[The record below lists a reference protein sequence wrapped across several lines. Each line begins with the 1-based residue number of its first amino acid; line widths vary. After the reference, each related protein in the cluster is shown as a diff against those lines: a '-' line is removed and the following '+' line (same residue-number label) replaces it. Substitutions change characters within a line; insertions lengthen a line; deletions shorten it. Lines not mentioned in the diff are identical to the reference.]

1 MIEHISTT
9 KKRVVASLGVALIG
23 AAITSPV
30 ASAQTLTTL
39 VSFDGIS
46 AAAPYSALIADT
58 NGNVFGTT
66 AYGGSIFAQAG
77 TVFEIGKTAT
87 GYSTPNVLVSF
98 DGANGG
104 SPFSGV
110 LADTSGDLFGTTII
124 GGSTFAGTV
133 FEIVKAA
140 TGYSSTP
147 NFLVTFDRANGAGL
161 YAGLIADATG
171 NLFGTTANGGLVGQG
186 TAFEITGSGFVALV
200 RFAGVPGTSNCHG
213 AAPLL

>member
-58 NGNVFGTT
+58 NGNLFGTT

-77 TVFEIGKTAT
+77 TVFEIGKTATGYASVPTILGSFDGANGANPYTGLTADTNGNLFGTTYFGGAYGNGTVFEIVKTAT

-110 LADTSGDLFGTTII
+110 LADTNGDLFGTTII
-124 GGSTFAGTV
+124 GGSTFAGT
-133 FEIVKAA
+133 
-140 TGYSSTP
+140 
-147 NFLVTFDRANGAGL
+147 
-161 YAGLIADATG
+161 
-171 NLFGTTANGGLVGQG
+171 
-186 TAFEITGSGFVALV
+186 
-200 RFAGVPGTSNCHG
+200 
-213 AAPLL
+213 